1 MIKIEVIAWHDAGKD
16 TGKDCDWKATED
28 LEDEDIVV
36 KSVGFVVRE
45 TDKYVT
51 LAMDYIEADDSSN
64 DRSRIPKGMIIS
76 RKIIEM

>member
-1 MIKIEVIAWHDAGKD
+1 MKIELIAWHDAGKD
-16 TGKDCDWKATED
+16 TNKDCDWKQASE
-28 LEDEDIVV
+28 LEDDDIVV
-36 KSVGFVVRE
+36 QSIGFVVKE